1 MFDMVLIV
9 FFICF
14 VFFLLKILHKGQVF
28 KVTINYII
36 LKASVGWIKSQCGE
50 ISLAFIQYNV
60 HTVCILLWFEA
71 MPPTGRPNG
80 GVLLPIVILSQTQ
93 ILKNT
98 WAESNIS

>member
-1 MFDMVLIV
+1 
-9 FFICF
+9 
-14 VFFLLKILHKGQVF
+14 
-28 KVTINYII
+28 
-36 LKASVGWIKSQCGE
+36 
-50 ISLAFIQYNV
+50 
-60 HTVCILLWFEA
+60 